1 MIIAISGTPGTGKT
15 TLAEGL
21 TERLGYHL
29 IDVNAVINEHEEL
42 VIEND
47 KERDT
52 KIIDEDSL
60 LEILKEKIETNKKG
74 NKGIIID
81 SHLSHML
88 DRGSIDVCIV
98 LSCDLSILKKR
109 LEARGYNEL
118 KIEENLEAEAFD
130 EILEEAKENGHDVIS
145 LRTDKDVDM
154 RSLLEQIKG
163 THSSDR
169 SDVP

>member
-52 KIIDEDSL
+52 KIIDEDGL
-60 LEILKEKIETNKKG
+60 LKILKEKIEPIKKRE
-74 NKGIIID
+74 KGTIID

-88 DRGSIDVCIV
+88 DKGTIDVCIV
-98 LSCDLSILKKR
+98 LSCDLNILKKR

-130 EILEEAKENGHDVIS
+130 EILEKAKENGHDVINI
-145 LRTDKDVDM
+145 RTDWDIDIDSIAEKITN
-154 RSLLEQIKG
+154 QK
-163 THSSDR
+163 
-169 SDVP
+169 